1 MIVEPKIALQ
11 PDKRDP
17 LTLPHHPFRGACLVR
32 LSSPLQA
39 SLQQVMES
47 QSLSH
52 FFLQLK
58 GRWHCEQIF
67 SGKSVFFTAFPLI
80 LMTSDRKGVVPASYP
95 RDVLGLR
102 EKLLP
107 H

>member
-1 MIVEPKIALQ
+1 MVVEPKIALQ

-17 LTLPHHPFRGACLVR
+17 LTVPHDPFRGACLVR

-39 SLQQVMES
+39 SLQQVMEP
-47 QSLSH
+47 QSRSH

-58 GRWHCEQIF
+58 GRWHCRQIF
-67 SGKSVFFTAFPLI
+67 SGKSVFLTAFPLI
-80 LMTSDRKGVVPASYP
+80 LMTSDRKGVSPVSYP
-95 RDVLGLR
+95 RDGPGLPG
-102 EKLLP
+102 KLLQ